1 MKKILYIVVL
11 FVSIAFV
18 IKAQTVDGYLN
29 VIENNDTSYV
39 VKLKI
44 KLEKGS
50 AGLGISSIRYHYD
63 TTNLFFPATP
73 LLSKDYKIVNFN
85 SQNYYYSSVSHPS
98 SAIISINI
106 ALLGSAGKT
115 ITTDTIDIATI
126 YFKKIGH
133 SYLPPI
139 YPVLVQF
146 FSPQSATQWEIGDWK
161 GYTPTKTDNSVEVI
175 KNFDLMQN
183 YPNPFNPTT
192 TIKYQIPANSFVTL
206 KIYNI
211 LGQEVATLVNEMEIT
226 GSYSVLFNA
235 DNLASGI
242 YIYRLQAGTMVKMKK
257 MILLK

>member
-1 MKKILYIVVL
+1 MKRILYLAVL
-11 FVSIAFV
+11 FISIAFV

-44 KLEKGS
+44 KLENGS
-50 AGLGISSIRYHYD
+50 ADLGISSIRYQYD
-63 TTNLFFPATP
+63 TTSLFFPATP
-73 LLSKDYKIVNFN
+73 VQNKDYKIVNFN
-85 SQNYYYSSVSHPS
+85 FPDYFSSVSHPS
-98 SAIISINI
+98 SSTISINI
-106 ALLGSAGKT
+106 AQMGSAGNT
-115 ITTDTIDIATI
+115 ITTDTMDITTI

-161 GYTPTKTDNSVEVI
+161 GYTPTKIDNSKEI
-175 KNFDLMQN
+175 IDNFNLMQN

-211 LGQEVATLVNEMEIT
+211 IGQEVATLVNKMEIT
-226 GSYSVLFNA
+226 GSYSVRFNA
-235 DNLASGI
+235 DKLASGI
-242 YIYRLQAGTMVKMKK
+242 YIYTLQAGSMVKSKK